1 MIQEELTENSFNNAN
16 ELLRRESS
24 YRQNDFENETELH
37 NKEDKDLSEN
47 IANSIIDSANKYF
60 LVKVLSPEITKNEEK
75 KRQHKDKLIQIIK
88 YFHLCGWIF
97 QLIALVS
104 FDKGIILPFGR
115 MICSQ
120 DNTCIIFI
128 ITL

>member
-1 MIQEELTENSFNNAN
+1 MEMYKKGYDKHTNQIFIEKTGAGGKIVVALAEGNFIRKIQQHIKT
-16 ELLRRESS
+16 
-24 YRQNDFENETELH
+24 
-37 NKEDKDLSEN
+37 DL
-47 IANSIIDSANKYF
+47 
-60 LVKVLSPEITKNEEK
+60 KN
-75 KRQHKDKLIQIIK
+75 
-88 YFHLCGWIF
+88 FHLCGWIF

>member
-1 MIQEELTENSFNNAN
+1 MAYLERSG
-16 ELLRRESS
+16 R
-24 YRQNDFENETELH
+24 
-37 NKEDKDLSEN
+37 KD
-47 IANSIIDSANKYF
+47 
-60 LVKVLSPEITKNEEK
+60 
-75 KRQHKDKLIQIIK
+75 
-88 YFHLCGWIF
+88 FHLCGWIF